1 MDDLLYILGFQP
13 NNSGVWKSQTLGKL
27 DVFKTI
33 FIVVSPISTFGVSMP
48 HNSVT

>member
-13 NNSGVWKSQTLGKL
+13 NNSGVWKSQTL

-33 FIVVSPISTFGVSMP
+33 FTVVSAISTFGVSMP